1 MPTKLKK
8 KLSDEQPDS
17 VMGQLLTEEPSSLAI
32 PQVGQIISG
41 TVITATKKEVVIDLA
56 GYGVGVVRGPQLYR
70 ESAEYAD
77 LHAGDIIEATIVEPE
92 NESGN
97 VELSFRYAGHQKV
110 WDALAK
116 LRDENTIVSVDIIEA
131 NRGGLM
137 IKLNKIPG
145 FLPVSQL
152 SPEHYP
158 RVPGGDKNKI
168 LEKLKSYVG
177 IKMDAKVITLSPDE
191 EKLIVSEKAAW
202 EEQQHSTLAKYQP
215 GDTIDGT
222 VTAIT
227 DFGAFVEFGE
237 KLEGLVHISELAWQR
252 IDHPRDVVVVGQQV
266 QAKILNI
273 QGSKIFLSMKSLI
286 DDPWKDVGTRYQA
299 GQIVK
304 GKVLK
309 INPFGLFVEL
319 DKEIHGLAHVSEL
332 TDKPI
337 NDVSE
342 IAKPGDTLEFRI
354 VSVEP
359 EQHRLGLSI
368 KQVKNPKTTE
378 TPAAESD
385 ETAKKEPPAEA
396 TPAEATP
403 AAE

>member
-1 MPTKLKK
+1 MA
-8 KLSDEQPDS
+8 
-17 VMGQLLTEEPSSLAI
+17 QLLVSESAAMAV
-32 PQVGQIISG
+32 PQIGQIISG
-41 TVITATKKEVVIDLA
+41 TVISASKKEVLVDLP
-56 GYGVGVVRGPQLYR
+56 GYGVGIVRGPQLYR
-70 ESAEYAD
+70 EAAEYAD
-77 LHAGDIIEATIVEPE
+77 LKPGEAIEATVVET
-92 NESGN
+92 ESDNGN

-110 WDALAK
+110 WDSLAK
-116 LRDENTIVSVDIIEA
+116 LRDENTILPAEIVEA

-177 IKMDAKVITLSPDE
+177 MKVDVKVITLSPDE

-202 EEQQHSTLAKYQP
+202 EEQQHSTLSKYQP
-215 GDTIDGT
+215 GDTIEGT

-252 IDHPRDVVVVGQQV
+252 IDHPRDVVVVGQAV
-266 QAKILNI
+266 RAKILNI

-286 DDPWKDVGTRYQA
+286 DDPWKNVAEKYQT
-299 GQIVK
+299 GQIVS

-332 TDKPI
+332 SDKPL

-342 IAKPGDTLEFRI
+342 VAKPGDTLDFRI

-368 KQVKNPKTTE
+368 KQVKNPKPAGE
-378 TPAAESD
+378 EAKAEDGKAKEEEKPAEPAAE
-385 ETAKKEPPAEA
+385 
-396 TPAEATP
+396 
-403 AAE
+403 

>member
-1 MPTKLKK
+1 MA
-8 KLSDEQPDS
+8 
-17 VMGQLLTEEPSSLAI
+17 QLLQDEPTALVV
-32 PQVGQIISG
+32 PEVGQIVSG
-41 TVITATKKEVVIDLA
+41 TVISANKKEVVLDLP

-70 ESAEYAD
+70 EAAEYANLAPGETID
-77 LHAGDIIEATIVEPE
+77 ATVVEPE
-92 NESGN
+92 NENGD

-116 LRDENTIVSVDIIEA
+116 LRDENTIVPVDIIEA

-177 IKMDAKVITLSPDE
+177 LQMEVKVITLEPDE

-215 GDTIDGT
+215 GDTIAGT

-252 IDHPRDVVVVGQQV
+252 IDHPRDVVVVGQAV
-266 QAKILNI
+266 RAKILNI

-286 DDPWKDVGTRYQA
+286 DDPWKHVGERYQA
-299 GQIVK
+299 GQLVT
-304 GKVLK
+304 GRVLK

-319 DKEIHGLAHVSEL
+319 DKDIHGLAHVSEL
-332 TDKPI
+332 SDKPL
-337 NDVSE
+337 NDVAE
-342 IAKPGDTLEFRI
+342 VAKPGDNLEFRI
-354 VSVEP
+354 VSIEP
-359 EQHRLGLSI
+359 EQHRLGLSL
-368 KQVKNPKTTE
+368 KQVKNPKVTSDASSAAADATT
-378 TPAAESD
+378 TDNQPS
-385 ETAKKEPPAEA
+385 EPV
-396 TPAEATP
+396 TV
-403 AAE
+403 

>member
-1 MPTKLKK
+1 MA
-8 KLSDEQPDS
+8 
-17 VMGQLLTEEPSSLAI
+17 QLLVSEPAAMAV
-32 PQVGQIISG
+32 PQIGQIISG
-41 TVITATKKEVVIDLA
+41 TVISASKKEVLVDLP
-56 GYGVGVVRGPQLYR
+56 GYGVGIVRGPQLYR
-70 ESAEYAD
+70 EAAEYAN
-77 LHAGDIIEATIVEPE
+77 LKPGETIEATVVEPE
-92 NESGN
+92 SDNGN

-110 WDALAK
+110 WDSLAK
-116 LRDENTIVSVDIIEA
+116 LRDESTILPADIVEA

-177 IKMDAKVITLSPDE
+177 TKMDVKVITLNPDE

-202 EEQQHSTLAKYQP
+202 EEQQHSTLSKYQP
-215 GDTIDGT
+215 GDIVEGT

-252 IDHPRDVVVVGQQV
+252 IDHPRDVVVVGQAV
-266 QAKILNI
+266 RAKILNI

-286 DDPWKDVGTRYQA
+286 DDPWKNVAEKYQA
-299 GQIVK
+299 GQIVS

-332 TDKPI
+332 SDKPL

-342 IAKPGDTLEFRI
+342 IAKPGDTLDFRI

-368 KQVKNPKTTE
+368 KQVKNPKPADEEAKPEDKPAEPVSEVKTE
-378 TPAAESD
+378 DKPAEPVTAAE
-385 ETAKKEPPAEA
+385 
-396 TPAEATP
+396 
-403 AAE
+403 

>member
-8 KLSDEQPDS
+8 KLVENENSA
-17 VMGQLLTEEPSSLAI
+17 MAQLLVSESAAMAV
-32 PQVGQIISG
+32 PQIGQIISG
-41 TVITATKKEVVIDLA
+41 TVISASKKEVLVDLP
-56 GYGVGVVRGPQLYR
+56 GYGVGIVRGPQLYR
-70 ESAEYAD
+70 EAAEYAD
-77 LHAGDIIEATIVEPE
+77 LKPGEAIEATVVET
-92 NESGN
+92 ESDNGN

-110 WDALAK
+110 WDSLAK
-116 LRDENTIVSVDIIEA
+116 LRDENTILPAEIVEA

-177 IKMDAKVITLSPDE
+177 MKVDVKVITLSPDE

-202 EEQQHSTLAKYQP
+202 EEQQHSTLSKYQP
-215 GDTIDGT
+215 GDTIEGT

-252 IDHPRDVVVVGQQV
+252 IDHPRDVVVVGQAV
-266 QAKILNI
+266 RAKILNI

-286 DDPWKDVGTRYQA
+286 DDPWKNVAEKYQT
-299 GQIVK
+299 GQIVS

-332 TDKPI
+332 SDKPL

-342 IAKPGDTLEFRI
+342 VAKPGDTLDFRI

-368 KQVKNPKTTE
+368 KQVKNPKPAGE
-378 TPAAESD
+378 EAKAEDGKAKEEEKPAEPAAE
-385 ETAKKEPPAEA
+385 
-396 TPAEATP
+396 
-403 AAE
+403 